1 MTAPLDK
8 CFAPAQLNGLSL
20 RNRVLKAA
28 TFEGMTPGGIP
39 SEELIAFHRSIAE
52 GGTAMTTV
60 GYCTV
65 EPDGRISDQ
74 MLFMHEGIRSGLERL
89 VDAVHDAGG
98 AASGQMGHCGN
109 FTKNRSLQRKRPLGP
124 SRGINPLGL
133 AYGLPFA
140 GAMNQQHIDQMVDDY
155 GDAAKFMKSVG
166 FDALEIHFGHGYG
179 LSQFISP
186 KTNRRTDA
194 YGGSLANRMRLPLR
208 VLEAVRTAVGDSFP
222 LLGKM
227 GLTDGVKGGLM
238 EDEAVEVAALLDRG
252 GIDALI
258 PSGGTSSMNPMWL
271 FRGDSILPGMLEV
284 ERNRIMRLGLRVM
297 GKRMIR
303 SYPYEELY
311 FLDGA
316 RRVRD
321 RVDCKL
327 VYIGGVSTIE
337 SLEAVMRE
345 FDFVQLGRALLKD
358 PALVRNATA
367 NALYRNGCNHCNR
380 CATLIDHPDGIR
392 CVLNDGVISPSGI
405 TQGAALATR

>member
-1 MTAPLDK
+1 VQTPLEK
-8 CFAPAQLNGLSL
+8 CFTPATLGGLTL

-28 TFEGMTPGGIP
+28 TFEGMTPDGIP
-39 SEELIAFHRSIAE
+39 SDALTEFHRGIAL

-74 MLFMHEGIRSGLERL
+74 MLYMHEAIRPGLERL
-89 VDAVHDAGG
+89 TATVHEAG
-98 AASGQMGHCGN
+98 AAISGQMGHCGN
-109 FTKNRSLQRKRPLGP
+109 FSKNRSLVRKRPLGP
-124 SRGINPLGL
+124 SRGINSLGL

-140 GAMNQQHIDQMVDDY
+140 GAMKLSDIDQMVEDY
-155 GDAAKFMKSVG
+155 GSAAAFMKSVG

-186 KTNRRTDA
+186 KTNHRTDN
-194 YGGSLANRMRLPLR
+194 YGGSLENRMRLPLR
-208 VLEAVRTAVGDSFP
+208 VLEAVRLAVGDDFP

-227 GLTDGVKGGLM
+227 GLTDGVRGGLQ
-238 EDEAVEVAALLDRG
+238 EDEAIEVAALLDGG

-271 FRGDSILPGMLEV
+271 FRGDSILPGMLEI
-284 ERNRIMRLGLRVM
+284 ERNPIMRLGLRVM
-297 GKRMIR
+297 GNRMIR

-316 RRVRD
+316 KRVRD
-321 RVDCKL
+321 RVGCKL
-327 VYIGGVSTIE
+327 VYIGGVSTLE
-337 SLEAVMRE
+337 SLETVMRE

-358 PALVRNATA
+358 PQLVTNASA
-367 NALYRNGCNHCNR
+367 NAQYRNGCNHCNR

-392 CVLNDGVISPSGI
+392 CVLNDPAPAGP
-405 TQGAALATR
+405 A